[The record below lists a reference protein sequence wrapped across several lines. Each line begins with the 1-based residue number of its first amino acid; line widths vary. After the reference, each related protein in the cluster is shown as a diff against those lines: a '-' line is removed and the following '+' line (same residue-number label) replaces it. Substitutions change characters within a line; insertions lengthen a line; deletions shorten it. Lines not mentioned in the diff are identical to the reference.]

1 MPKRTN
7 TFQTVVY
14 MIQRHIAEDATVTES
29 AELVDRTTGEKREVD
44 ICIEATI
51 AGHKLCV
58 SLECSAPGRR
68 ATVEWVERMHGKHS
82 TLPTSKLVL
91 VSGSGFTPQA
101 LKKAQALGIDTVVPE
116 NLTEEQAGDIA
127 KRARMV
133 LVKLD
138 LRAETVRV
146 WVAATESEPEEV
158 VETLPD
164 NIVFTDSNEPIFP
177 MIGLVQMLMQQ
188 STDKFGELIAQ
199 AADDTEAFAV
209 SADGPQVTIGD
220 PAVRQGLYI
229 EKIAPTLHLR
239 LLTRVLIQGNARI
252 TKSDIALH
260 PSRLQE
266 TTYSWGES
274 VFDGSPIVVVSTKGA
289 DDAITVSIRPL
300 PGGSRTEV
308 HTATAVR
315 AEEEE
320 GGQS

>member
-14 MIQRHIAEDATVTES
+14 MLQKHIAEDATVTES
-29 AELVDRTTGEKREVD
+29 AELIDRTTGEKREVD
-44 ICIEATI
+44 ICIEATV

-58 SLECSAPGRR
+58 SLECSAPGRP

-91 VSGSGFTPQA
+91 VSGSGFTQQA

-116 NLTEEQAGDIA
+116 DLTEEHAGDIA
-127 KRARMV
+127 RRARMV

-138 LRAETVRV
+138 LQVETVRV
-146 WVAATESEPEEV
+146 SVAATESESREL

-164 NIVFTDSNEPIFP
+164 NTVFTDWNEPIFP
-177 MIGLVQMLMQQ
+177 MLGLVQMLMKQ
-188 STDKFGELIAQ
+188 STDKFGELIVQ
-199 AADDTEAFAV
+199 AADDIEAFTM
-209 SADGPQVTIGD
+209 SADSPQVIIGD
-220 PAVRQGLYI
+220 PPVRQDLYI
-229 EKIAPTLHLR
+229 EKISPTPHLR
-239 LLTRVLIQGNARI
+239 LLTRMLIQGKARF

-274 VFDGSPIVVVSTKGA
+274 VFDGNPTVVVSTKG
-289 DDAITVSIRPL
+289 DDDTITVSIRPL
-300 PGGSRTEV
+300 PGGGRTEV

-315 AEEEE
+315 AE
-320 GGQS
+320 GGERS